1 MTSYLLDSDILMDF
15 FKKKEEAVD
24 LITKLIDKG
33 NLFTSILSVAEL
45 RAGWSKKQAEFFLQ
59 RFYNLV
65 EIKNITKEIA
75 ELAGKFRWEY
85 KERGIT
91 LPTIDTLIAATAITE
106 DCQLVTRNKKDF
118 PMPQLKLY
126 PI

>member
-75 ELAGKFRWEY
+75 EYLFSTTGK
-85 KERGIT
+85 
-91 LPTIDTLIAATAITE
+91 AI
-106 DCQLVTRNKKDF
+106 CNASG
-118 PMPQLKLY
+118 
-126 PI
+126 

>member
-85 KERGIT
+85 KERDIT